1 MCRYYPDR
9 RQADA
14 AEGAAGDAAAEAGHA
29 RKTAAALN
37 ADELLKQAEDD
48 AHVEDVSRWGKG
60 GEKAGHT
67 AKKLPMSRLHGGC
80 YACSCM

>member
-14 AEGAAGDAAAEAGHA
+14 AEGAAGDASAEAGHA

-48 AHVEDVSRWGKG
+48 AHVEDVS
-60 GEKAGHT
+60 
-67 AKKLPMSRLHGGC
+67 
-80 YACSCM
+80 